1 MVQLKPHSTDDPTA
15 SGGRNVTVD
24 SGPLLRLPRLLIGTA
39 ALFLH
44 LFSPAFFASP
54 CVAAGRSDTLKIG
67 VLAPLSGP
75 YAAGGTSFL
84 QAATLAVEK
93 ANAEGGVSGRRLTIV
108 VGDTQG
114 RVDVAKSEALRLVS
128 REKVSALVGAY
139 LSEETVGVMEV
150 AAAERTVLIVPVAAT
165 AEITDKVRKEYDRYR
180 YVFRVGYS
188 LPQWAEMIAA
198 FLSDRKVGRYAF
210 VGAGIRWNREL
221 GETLERVAAARGI
234 APVYTAFYSPG
245 NPAFDTVAVAA
256 AAASPDIVI
265 LADPGRNSVSFLKR
279 LRESAPALPALSVGG
294 ALGDARLA
302 ASVPLSAPV
311 YVQAAAWRGVSPS
324 ATAYVD
330 LYEQRYGAPPVGYSD
345 TLPFDA
351 VTVLVAAWRKAGSVA
366 SAVVVPV
373 LERGAFPGVA
383 GTYRFDAAHQAYWG
397 SAPEA
402 LRGTFVRWE
411 RGGARIVFPPR

>member
-1 MVQLKPHSTDDPTA
+1 MTVR
-15 SGGRNVTVD
+15 SGTFHRY
-24 SGPLLRLPRLLIGTA
+24 PLYFIGTS
-39 ALFLH
+39 ALFLS
-44 LFSPAFFASP
+44 LFSLASFTAPAF
-54 CVAAGRSDTLKIG
+54 AAARPDALKIG

-75 YAAGGTSFL
+75 YAAGGTSFV
-84 QAATLAVEK
+84 QAATLAVEQ
-93 ANAEGGVSGRRLTIV
+93 ANAEGGVFGQRVTIV

-150 AAAERTVLIVPVAAT
+150 AAAQRTVLLVPVAAT
-165 AEITDKVRKEYDRYR
+165 AEITDKVRREYGRYR

-198 FLSDRKVGRYAF
+198 FLSDRKVRRYAF

-221 GETLERVAAARGI
+221 GETLERIAAPRGI
-234 APVYTAFYSPG
+234 APAYTAYYSPE

-279 LRESAPALPALSVGG
+279 LRESAPALPALSIGG

-302 ASVPLSAPV
+302 ASIPLSAPF
-311 YVQAAAWRGVSPS
+311 YVQAAAWRGVSTA
-324 ATAYVD
+324 ATTYVER
-330 LYEQRYGAPPVGYSD
+330 YEHRYGSPPVGYSD
-345 TLPFDA
+345 TLPYDA
-351 VTVLVAAWRKAGSVA
+351 VTVLVAAWRKAGSA
-366 SAVVVPV
+366 AAETVVPV
-373 LERGAFPGVA
+373 LERETFAGAA
-383 GTYRFDAAHQAYWG
+383 GAYRFDDAHQAHWG
-397 SAPEA
+397 VGPGA

-411 RGGARIVFPPR
+411 RDGARIVFPPR

>member
-1 MVQLKPHSTDDPTA
+1 MAVRTGSFP
-15 SGGRNVTVD
+15 
-24 SGPLLRLPRLLIGTA
+24 RLPFLLIGSA
-39 ALFLH
+39 SLFLH
-44 LFSPAFFASP
+44 FFPLVLFADPTFAASRP
-54 CVAAGRSDTLKIG
+54 DALKIG

-75 YAAGGTSFL
+75 YAAGGTSFV
-84 QAATLAVEK
+84 QAATLAVEQ
-93 ANAEGGVSGRRLTIV
+93 ANAEGGVFGQPVTIV

-150 AAAERTVLIVPVAAT
+150 AAAHRTVLLVPVAAT
-165 AEITDKVRKEYDRYR
+165 AEITDLVRREYARYR

-188 LPQWAEMIAA
+188 LPQWAEMIGA
-198 FLSDRKVGRYAF
+198 FLSDRKVRRYAF

-221 GETLERVAAARGI
+221 GETLERIVGPRGI
-234 APVYTAFYSPG
+234 APAYTAYYSPG

-279 LRESAPALPALSVGG
+279 LREAAPALPALSIGG

-311 YVQAAAWRGVSPS
+311 YVQAAAWRGVSPA
-324 ATAYVD
+324 ATAYVER
-330 LYEQRYGAPPVGYSD
+330 YEHRYGAPPVGYSD
-345 TLPFDA
+345 TLPYDA
-351 VTVLVAAWRKAGSVA
+351 VTVLVAAWREAGSA
-366 SAVVVPV
+366 ATEAVVAV
-373 LERGAFPGVA
+373 LERETFAGVA
-383 GTYRFDAAHQAYWG
+383 GMYRFDAAHQAHWG
-397 SAPEA
+397 TGPGA

-411 RGGARIVFPPR
+411 RGGARIVFPRR

>member
-1 MVQLKPHSTDDPTA
+1 
-15 SGGRNVTVD
+15 VTVRT
-24 SGPLLRLPRLLIGTA
+24 GTFLRLPLLLIGSAT
-39 ALFLH
+39 LFLH
-44 LFSPAFFASP
+44 FFSPVFPAATAFAASHP
-54 CVAAGRSDTLKIG
+54 DALKIG

-75 YAAGGTSFL
+75 YAAGGTSFV
-84 QAATLAVEK
+84 QAATLAVEQ
-93 ANAEGGVSGRRLTIV
+93 ANAEGGVFGQRVTIV

-114 RVDVAKSEALRLVS
+114 RVDVAKAEALRLVS
-128 REKVSALVGAY
+128 REKVTALVGAY

-150 AAAERTVLIVPVAAT
+150 AAAQRTVLIVPVAAT
-165 AEITDKVRKEYDRYR
+165 AEITDMVRREYARYR

-198 FLSDRKVGRYAF
+198 FLSDRKVRRYAF

-221 GETLERVAAARGI
+221 GETLERVVAPRGV
-234 APVYTAFYSPG
+234 APAYTAYYSPG

-279 LRESAPALPALSVGG
+279 LRETAPSLPALSVGG

-311 YVQAAAWRGVSPS
+311 YVQAAAWRGVSPA
-324 ATAYVD
+324 ATAYVER
-330 LYEQRYGAPPVGYSD
+330 YEHRYGAPPVGYSD
-345 TLPFDA
+345 TLPHDA
-351 VTVLVAAWRKAGSVA
+351 VTVLVAAWRKAGGA
-366 SAVVVPV
+366 ATEAVVPV
-373 LERGAFPGVA
+373 LERGAFEGVA
-383 GTYRFDAAHQAYWG
+383 GIYRFDAAHQAHWG
-397 SAPEA
+397 TGPGA

>member
-1 MVQLKPHSTDDPTA
+1 M
-15 SGGRNVTVD
+15 TVD
-24 SGPLLRLPRLLIGTA
+24 SGSLLRLPRILIGTA

-44 LFSPAFFASP
+44 FFSPAFFAAP

-93 ANAEGGVSGRRLTIV
+93 ANAEGGVSGRRVTIV

-150 AAAERTVLIVPVAAT
+150 AAAERMVLIVPVAAT
-165 AEITDKVRKEYDRYR
+165 AEITDKVRQEYDRYR

-221 GETLERVAAARGI
+221 GETLERIAATRGI
-234 APVYTAFYSPG
+234 KPVYTAFYSPG

-311 YVQAAAWRGVSPS
+311 YVQAAAWRGISPS
-324 ATAYVD
+324 ATAYVE

-373 LERGAFPGVA
+373 LESGAFPGVA

>member
-1 MVQLKPHSTDDPTA
+1 LGA
-15 SGGRNVTVD
+15 
-24 SGPLLRLPRLLIGTA
+24 
-39 ALFLH
+39 
-44 LFSPAFFASP
+44 
-54 CVAAGRSDTLKIG
+54 LKIG

-75 YAAGGTSFL
+75 YTAGGTSFV
-84 QAATLAVEK
+84 QAATLAVEQ
-93 ANAEGGVSGRRLTIV
+93 ANAEGGISGQRVAIV

-150 AAAERTVLIVPVAAT
+150 AAAERMVLIVPVAAT
-165 AEITDKVRKEYDRYR
+165 AEITDKVRQEYDRYR

-198 FLSDRKVGRYAF
+198 FLSDRKVDRYAF
-210 VGAGIRWNREL
+210 VGAGIRWNLEL
-221 GETLERVAAARGI
+221 GETLERIAALRGI
-234 APVYTAFYSPG
+234 TPAYTAFYSPG

-279 LRESAPALPALSVGG
+279 LRESAPTLPALSIGG

-311 YVQAAAWRGVSPS
+311 YVQAAAWRGVSPA
-324 ATAYVD
+324 ATAYVER
-330 LYEQRYGAPPVGYSD
+330 YEHRYGAPPVGYSD

-351 VTVLVAAWRKAGSVA
+351 VTVLVAAWRKAGSVESA
-366 SAVVVPV
+366 AVVSV

-383 GTYRFDAAHQAYWG
+383 GTYRFDAAHQALWG
-397 SAPEA
+397 TGPGA
-402 LRGTFVRWE
+402 LQGTFVRWE

>member
-1 MVQLKPHSTDDPTA
+1 MTVT
-15 SGGRNVTVD
+15 SG
-24 SGPLLRLPRLLIGTA
+24 SLLRHHRFLIGPA
-39 ALFLH
+39 ALFLY
-44 LFSPAFFASP
+44 LFFPVSLPAP
-54 CVAAGRSDTLKIG
+54 CVAAERPGTVKIG

-75 YAAGGTSFL
+75 FAAGGTSFVE
-84 QAATLAVEK
+84 AATLAVEQ
-93 ANAEGGVSGRRLTIV
+93 ANAEGGVFGQRVTIV

-114 RVDVAKSEALRLVS
+114 RVDVAKAEALRLVS

-150 AAAERTVLIVPVAAT
+150 AAAERTVLLVPVAAT
-165 AEITDKVRKEYDRYR
+165 AEITDKVRQEYSRYR

-188 LPQWAEMIAA
+188 LPQWAEMVVA
-198 FLSDRKVGRYAF
+198 FLSDRKVRRYAF
-210 VGAGIRWNREL
+210 VGAGIRWNLEL
-221 GETLERVAAARGI
+221 GERLERIVVPRGI

-279 LRESAPALPALSVGG
+279 LRESAPALPALSIGG
-294 ALGDARLA
+294 SLGDARLA
-302 ASVPLSAPV
+302 NSVPLSAPV
-311 YVQAAAWRGVSPS
+311 YVQTAAWRGVSPA
-324 ATAYVD
+324 ATAYVEQ
-330 LYEQRYGAPPVGYSD
+330 YEHRYGTPPVGYSD

-351 VTVLVAAWRKAGSVA
+351 VTVLVAAWRKAGSVE

-383 GTYRFDAAHQAYWG
+383 GMYRFDAAHQALWG
-397 SAPEA
+397 TGPGA
-402 LRGTFVRWE
+402 LQGTFVRWE